1 MRIKSG
7 ESLADIA
14 ASATPEQMKYIAF
27 ADPTNKVIAGVQNVE
42 EERALFNETL
52 GVVDKAK
59 FSPGR
64 QFANLILPE
73 ALEKNKLAYSLTSG
87 VVDTLFRFFVD
98 PLVVSSKIRS
108 LYVVGKY
115 SLEAVTGGKKVAE
128 TFAMPNVASF
138 WDNYGAALDRYTKAQ
153 SRSPKEA
160 LAAKR
165 ELEIL
170 APEYG
175 PEVIRAFQRNQVT
188 NAASARAFFENTEEA
203 VAVLAG
209 SVGRKRVII
218 PRLDA
223 ARRARVKFM
232 TEADK
237 VINIDKRAPSFINA
251 MFGDMPT
258 TDGVSKALI
267 DGKEQIVNLVKGTG
281 DKGTLRFSGASLGLR
296 LDRFKAKFNIA
307 PLFKDDRFDVTAKDA
322 SIQVY
327 RLARVVFTKEDA
339 KMISETFEAITDI
352 GKRKEMFSGL
362 WGNIAEIRGLN
373 LTEAGQLITRRATGK
388 DGKLFGRAGSKD
400 SDIGAITSDFNSTMF
415 APSIV
420 DIDRAAFRSGW
431 INRAWGTANKEL
443 VDKMTGYWSF
453 LTLAGPRY
461 VIRNATEDLM
471 VHLAIGGSPW
481 GLAKS
486 RYLSTR
492 VNTAFE
498 AARKSGNFT
507 ESPLGALMLFIN
519 KKESVKYQAQI
530 AKIDA
535 DILGARKL
543 MTAKV
548 KELDE
553 AVDETTKIRIR
564 GEIDELKVTS
574 SRSIVEET
582 RLIMAT
588 SFTSGRVNRYRER
601 LGLGPMFEDEAEIL
615 AEHLVYGNLDNS
627 VSIVTESAMNFATS
641 GADYITNSTLLARTH
656 GVRNEKLIVEDRRAK
671 KYKSNSNFTNV
682 VIGPE
687 NESSM
692 LTWLMRIGYY
702 SNDEIGAIAVA
713 NLDNKAVAIREILE
727 YMDNNPE
734 FRRLAQLEARGKTD
748 AEHAEIIYTRAREI
762 FETKRVGKDGLKEIN
777 IELLD
782 KIRFRN
788 EQTGKMA
795 ISGQLGIDDLPKL
808 FDDVP
813 EYAIGPELIPISEAG
828 NITASLVT
836 HGWKWLGMGNGRISR
851 EPMVFNE
858 IIAIRRS
865 MKKSGMEAAYIQSVV
880 SKVDQTNP
888 KSVLQATERAK
899 RQFAEIV
906 EERAVNQI
914 LQYVDNPLVRTQ
926 LAFSIR
932 NFSRFYR
939 ATEDFYRRAYRMV
952 RYNPASIRKAAL
964 TYDGIAHNGFIQ
976 EDDQG
981 EKYFVYPLLEPGY
994 RAVQTAM
1001 TLLGVPAEFKVPMP
1015 IQFGSQVKMLTP
1027 SLNQDSIIPT
1037 FNGPLA
1043 GISIKTLTNLV
1054 DLFGAPG
1061 AADTITEYTLGKYA
1075 VDQPYLSSFLPAHLN
1090 RALAAMDKDERDS
1103 QYASAWRKA
1112 VTYLEAGG
1120 HGLKTTEDEFGNVIP
1135 PSIQEQEEYRQ
1146 RIKNTTLSII
1156 GTRFV
1161 LGFVLPATPQVQLKA
1176 DMAQWISDN
1185 GNANF
1190 KQAWNNLLDKY
1201 PGDYDA
1207 AMTKWVELF
1216 PNQIPFTVTESDR
1229 KTVAV
1234 IRYAEESGVFVDK
1247 NAELFKNYPQ
1257 GAAFLIP
1264 HKSGFSWDAYTTMK
1278 NMGLKYNKRVDDF
1291 LRDVQTAADLQQYY
1305 AKKNEYEVSLEES
1318 ITDVERSIARDEF
1331 QEWSKVFKAGRPL
1344 VQEELAEGGKK
1355 AVERIKAINDLR
1367 NMLDDPK
1374 VTVRGPL
1381 QKQLKEMLDLY
1392 ESYKADREIFSSIP
1406 GGTNISTFLKEETI
1420 VRMRELSRSNENT
1433 ISAYNTLFA
1442 SLLGDTSG

>member
-1 MRIKSG
+1 M
-7 ESLADIA
+7 
-14 ASATPEQMKYIAF
+14 Y
-27 ADPTNKVIAGVQNVE
+27 VI
-42 EERALFNETL
+42 
-52 GVVDKAK
+52 
-59 FSPGR
+59 
-64 QFANLILPE
+64 
-73 ALEKNKLAYSLTSG
+73 
-87 VVDTLFRFFVD
+87 
-98 PLVVSSKIRS
+98 
-108 LYVVGKY
+108 GKY

-327 RLARVVFTKEDA
+327 RLARIVFTKEDA

-574 SRSIVEET
+574 SRNIVEET

-734 FRRLAQLEARGKTD
+734 FRRLAQLEARGVTD

-858 IIAIRRS
+858 IIAFVS
-865 MKKSGMEAAYIQSVV
+865 MKKSGME
-880 SKVDQTNP
+880 
-888 KSVLQATERAK
+888 
-899 RQFAEIV
+899 
-906 EERAVNQI
+906 
-914 LQYVDNPLVRTQ
+914 
-926 LAFSIR
+926 
-932 NFSRFYR
+932 
-939 ATEDFYRRAYRMV
+939 
-952 RYNPASIRKAAL
+952 
-964 TYDGIAHNGFIQ
+964 
-976 EDDQG
+976 
-981 EKYFVYPLLEPGY
+981 
-994 RAVQTAM
+994 
-1001 TLLGVPAEFKVPMP
+1001 
-1015 IQFGSQVKMLTP
+1015 
-1027 SLNQDSIIPT
+1027 
-1037 FNGPLA
+1037 
-1043 GISIKTLTNLV
+1043 
-1054 DLFGAPG
+1054 
-1061 AADTITEYTLGKYA
+1061 
-1075 VDQPYLSSFLPAHLN
+1075 
-1090 RALAAMDKDERDS
+1090 
-1103 QYASAWRKA
+1103 
-1112 VTYLEAGG
+1112 
-1120 HGLKTTEDEFGNVIP
+1120 
-1135 PSIQEQEEYRQ
+1135 
-1146 RIKNTTLSII
+1146 
-1156 GTRFV
+1156 
-1161 LGFVLPATPQVQLKA
+1161 
-1176 DMAQWISDN
+1176 
-1185 GNANF
+1185 
-1190 KQAWNNLLDKY
+1190 
-1201 PGDYDA
+1201 DA
-1207 AMTKWVELF
+1207 
-1216 PNQIPFTVTESDR
+1216 
-1229 KTVAV
+1229 
-1234 IRYAEESGVFVDK
+1234 
-1247 NAELFKNYPQ
+1247 
-1257 GAAFLIP
+1257 
-1264 HKSGFSWDAYTTMK
+1264 
-1278 NMGLKYNKRVDDF
+1278 
-1291 LRDVQTAADLQQYY
+1291 
-1305 AKKNEYEVSLEES
+1305 
-1318 ITDVERSIARDEF
+1318 
-1331 QEWSKVFKAGRPL
+1331 
-1344 VQEELAEGGKK
+1344 
-1355 AVERIKAINDLR
+1355 
-1367 NMLDDPK
+1367 
-1374 VTVRGPL
+1374 
-1381 QKQLKEMLDLY
+1381 
-1392 ESYKADREIFSSIP
+1392 
-1406 GGTNISTFLKEETI
+1406 
-1420 VRMRELSRSNENT
+1420 
-1433 ISAYNTLFA
+1433 
-1442 SLLGDTSG
+1442 